1 MNKKYVEEAPYHPGY
16 EDAVVYP
23 TVIVDSGASVMP
35 EEKIEFSLK
44 ITQENPDGSAD
55 AVVKFNRPAM
65 ECIMQW
71 GIIKM
76 IEEGIKTYAPVPTER
91 RKPRANAGSAEKRRS
106 RSTAKAKT
114 RVASKTRKDTKAR
127 TRKV

>member
-1 MNKKYVEEAPYHPGY
+1 MNNIPH
-16 EDAVVYP
+16 
-23 TVIVDSGASVMP
+23 IVDSGSSYEP
-35 EEKIEFSLK
+35 DSKIEFSLK

-65 ECIMQW
+65 ECILQW

-76 IEEGIKTYAPVPTER
+76 IEEGIKTYAPIPTKG
-91 RKPRANAGSAEKRRS
+91 RKPRTDAGSVEKRRS

-114 RVASKTRKDTKAR
+114 RVASKARKDAKAR
-127 TRKV
+127 ASKV